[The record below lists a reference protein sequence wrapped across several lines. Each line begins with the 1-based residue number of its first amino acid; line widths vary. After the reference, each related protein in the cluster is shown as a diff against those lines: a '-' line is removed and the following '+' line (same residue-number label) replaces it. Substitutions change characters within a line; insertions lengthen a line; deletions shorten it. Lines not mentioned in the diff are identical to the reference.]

1 MKKMLVTKRL
11 IILANS
17 IRPGGR
23 CVAGIC
29 ADTGQWVRPVP
40 RHADRAVPDTRSISR
55 MALLDIVQVPLAGDR
70 PNPPDRYQRENWFVD
85 TWDWEVVGRCSVED
99 ATALCEAPD
108 VVLYTNNDRV
118 EPSYMDSLP
127 PAEWKS
133 LLLLNAKVSFDKDY
147 WDRTRWR
154 ATFKDRRGN
163 LLSLK
168 VSDPAV
174 SAKLDKGQDVSKTC
188 LLTISLA
195 GPWAPPDG
203 SQPERCYK
211 LVAGV
216 IEL

>member
-1 MKKMLVTKRL
+1 MKEMHVTKKL

-29 ADTGQWVRPVP
+29 ADTGEWVRPVP
-40 RHADRAVPDTRSISR
+40 RHPDRAVTETHSISR
-55 MALLDIVQVPLAGDR
+55 IALLDIVQVPLAGDC
-70 PNPPDRYQRENWFVD
+70 PNPPDRYQRENRFVD
-85 TWDWEVVGRCSVED
+85 TWDWKVVGRCSVED
-99 ATALCEAPD
+99 ATSLCETPNM
-108 VVLYTNNDRV
+108 VLYTNNDRV
-118 EPSYMDSLP
+118 KPSYMDSLP

-133 LLLLNAKVSFDKDY
+133 LLLLKAKVNFGRDY
-147 WDRTRWR
+147 RDQKRWR
-154 ATFKDRRGN
+154 ATFKDGCGN

-168 VSDPAV
+168 VTDPAV
-174 SAKLDKGQDVSKTC
+174 SAKLARREDISETC

-195 GPWAPPDG
+195 GPWAPPNG
-203 SQPERCYK
+203 SVPESCYK

>member
-1 MKKMLVTKRL
+1 MNESQVNKRL

-29 ADTGQWVRPVP
+29 ADTGEWVRPVP
-40 RHADRAVPDTRSISR
+40 RNPNRAVPEIPSISR
-55 MALLDIVQVPLAGDR
+55 IALLDIVRVPLAGDR

-85 TWDWEVVGRCSVED
+85 TWDWEVVGRCSVKD
-99 ATALCEAPD
+99 ATSLCEEPNT
-108 VVLYTNNDRV
+108 VLYTNNDRV
-118 EPSYMDSLP
+118 EPSHMDSLP
-127 PAEWKS
+127 PVEWKS
-133 LLLLNAKVSFDKDY
+133 LLLLKAEVNFNRDH
-147 WDRTRWR
+147 WDQKRWR
-154 ATFKDRRGN
+154 ASFKDGRGN
-163 LLSLK
+163 PLSLK
-168 VSDPAV
+168 VTDPDV
-174 SAKLDKGQDVSKTC
+174 SAKLERGEEINETC

-195 GPWAPPDG
+195 GPWAPSDG